1 MPFQV
6 DDFVRK
12 DDRNFS
18 RMVAILLADVA
29 DTLGNRGVTPPSLGA
44 RNKLDRVPARSQV

>member
-6 DDFVRK
+6 DDFGRK

-18 RMVAILLADVA
+18 RMVAILLADVDNA
-29 DTLGNRGVTPPSLGA
+29 LGNRDVSPLSLVA
-44 RNKLDRVPARSQV
+44 RNKLDWFPGDRR